1 MLANRC
7 AGRSRRRYT
16 ERPSVPFPD
25 TLPAP
30 DRGPETAAKR
40 HQLPDHNLDKLKIDR
55 GPIAAPRRRRWV
67 RYAAAAAL
75 AVVALGIGLAV
86 TRRPT
91 VDTTAV
97 TSAYPYQ
104 NDTQLNA
111 TGYVV
116 PQRKAAVASKGQG
129 RVEWLGVLEGT
140 RVKKDEIIARLE
152 SRDVEASLAQA
163 LAQVKVARANLGVQ
177 QAELKDAEI
186 ALRRTAALAPRG
198 AVPAAQLD
206 TDTARVNKARASVN
220 SGEAAVA
227 SAEANARAAQVA
239 VDQTVI
245 RAPFDGIV
253 LAKHANV
260 GDNITPFSSASDSK
274 GAVVTIADMDTLEVE
289 ADVAESNIAK
299 IRAGQP
305 CEIQLDALPDMRFAG
320 RVSRIVPTVDRS
332 KATVLVKVRF
342 VDRDDRVLPDMSAKI
357 AFLSKPVS
365 AQDRQ
370 PVTAVQASAVVE
382 RDGRP
387 VVFALQ
393 DDTVHA
399 VPVARGA
406 RVGELVAVRGVKPG
420 DTVVLAP
427 GAALKDGAKV
437 TVAKK

>member
-1 MLANRC
+1 M
-7 AGRSRRRYT
+7 
-16 ERPSVPFPD
+16 
-25 TLPAP
+25 
-30 DRGPETAAKR
+30 
-40 HQLPDHNLDKLKIDR
+40 PDHNLDKLKIDR

-67 RYAAAAAL
+67 RYAAATAL
-75 AVVALGIGLAV
+75 ALVALAIGLAV

-140 RVKKDEIIARLE
+140 RVQKDEIIARLE

-406 RVGELVAVRGVKPG
+406 RIGELVAVRGVKPG

>member
-1 MLANRC
+1 MPQTGSRGAGATLILASIR
-7 AGRSRRRYT
+7 
-16 ERPSVPFPD
+16 PFPRQ
-25 TLPAP
+25 P
-30 DRGPETAAKR
+30 DRGRSHDRRRLEALK
-40 HQLPDHNLDKLKIDR
+40 LPDHNLDKLKIDR
-55 GPIAAPRRRRWV
+55 RPIAPVPRRRRWA
-67 RYAAAAAL
+67 RYAVAAAL
-75 AVVALGIGLAV
+75 IVFAIGAGLAL
-86 TRRPT
+86 TGRPT
-91 VDTTAV
+91 VDTTSV

-152 SRDVEASLAQA
+152 SNDVQASLAQA
-163 LAQVKVARANLGVQ
+163 RAQVQVSRANLGVA

-186 ALRRTAALAPRG
+186 ALRRTSALAPKG

-206 TDTARVNKARASVN
+206 IDTARVNKARATLDSDQ
-220 SGEAAVA
+220 AAIV
-227 SAEANARAAQVA
+227 SAEANAQAAQVA

-274 GAVVTIADMDTLEVE
+274 GAVVTIADMETLEVE

-299 IRAGQP
+299 IRAEQP
-305 CEIQLDALPDMRFAG
+305 CEIQLDALPDLRFAG

-342 VDRDDRVLPDMSAKI
+342 VDRDERVLPDMSAKI
-357 AFLSKPVS
+357 AFLSKPAS

-387 VVFALQ
+387 VVFVVK
-393 DDTVHA
+393 DDAVHA
-399 VPVARGA
+399 VAVTKGA
-406 RVGELVAVRGVKPG
+406 RIGELVAVRGVTPG

-427 GAALKDGAKV
+427 GAKLKDGANV

>member
-1 MLANRC
+1 M
-7 AGRSRRRYT
+7 
-16 ERPSVPFPD
+16 
-25 TLPAP
+25 
-30 DRGPETAAKR
+30 
-40 HQLPDHNLDKLKIDR
+40 PDHNLDKLKIDR
-55 GPIAAPRRRRWV
+55 GPIAAPRRRRWI

-75 AVVALGIGLAV
+75 AVLALGIGLAV

-406 RVGELVAVRGVKPG
+406 RIGELVAVRGVKPG

-427 GAALKDGAKV
+427 GPVLKDGAKV

>member
-1 MLANRC
+1 M
-7 AGRSRRRYT
+7 
-16 ERPSVPFPD
+16 
-25 TLPAP
+25 
-30 DRGPETAAKR
+30 
-40 HQLPDHNLDKLKIDR
+40 PDHNLDKLKIDR
-55 GPIAAPRRRRWV
+55 RPIAPVPRRRRWA
-67 RYAAAAAL
+67 RYAVAAAL
-75 AVVALGIGLAV
+75 IVIALGAGLAL
-86 TRRPT
+86 TGRPT
-91 VDTTAV
+91 VDTTSV

-152 SRDVEASLAQA
+152 SNDVQASLAQA
-163 LAQVKVARANLGVQ
+163 RAQVQVSRANLGVA

-186 ALRRTAALAPRG
+186 ALRRTSALAPKG

-206 TDTARVNKARASVN
+206 IDTARVNKARATFN
-220 SGEAAVA
+220 SDQAAIV
-227 SAEANARAAQVA
+227 SAEANAQAAQVA

-274 GAVVTIADMDTLEVE
+274 GAVVTIADMETLEVE

-299 IRAGQP
+299 IRAEQP
-305 CEIQLDALPDMRFAG
+305 CEIQLDALPDLRFAG

-342 VDRDDRVLPDMSAKI
+342 VDRDERVLPDMSAKI
-357 AFLSKPVS
+357 AFLSKP
-365 AQDRQ
+365 ATPQDRQ

-387 VVFALQ
+387 VVFVVK
-393 DDTVHA
+393 DDAVHA
-399 VPVARGA
+399 VAVTKGTRI
-406 RVGELVAVRGVKPG
+406 GELVAVRGVAPG

-427 GAALKDGAKV
+427 GAKLKDGANV

>member
-1 MLANRC
+1 M
-7 AGRSRRRYT
+7 
-16 ERPSVPFPD
+16 
-25 TLPAP
+25 
-30 DRGPETAAKR
+30 
-40 HQLPDHNLDKLKIDR
+40 PDHNLDKLKIDR
-55 GPIAAPRRRRWV
+55 RPIAPVPRRRRWA
-67 RYAAAAAL
+67 RYAVAAAL
-75 AVVALGIGLAV
+75 IVIAIVAGLAL
-86 TRRPT
+86 TGRPT
-91 VDTTAV
+91 VDTTSV

-152 SRDVEASLAQA
+152 SNDVQASLAQA
-163 LAQVKVARANLGVQ
+163 RAQVQVSRANLGVA

-186 ALRRTAALAPRG
+186 ALRRTSALAPKG

-206 TDTARVNKARASVN
+206 IDTARVNKARATFN
-220 SGEAAVA
+220 SDQAAIV
-227 SAEANARAAQVA
+227 SAEANAQAAQVA

-274 GAVVTIADMDTLEVE
+274 GAVVTIADMETLEVE

-299 IRAGQP
+299 IRAEQP
-305 CEIQLDALPDMRFAG
+305 CEIQLDALPDLRFAG

-342 VDRDDRVLPDMSAKI
+342 VDRDERVLPDMSAKI
-357 AFLSKPVS
+357 AFLSKPAS

-387 VVFALQ
+387 VVFVVK
-393 DDTVHA
+393 DDAVHA
-399 VPVARGA
+399 VAVTKGTRI
-406 RVGELVAVRGVKPG
+406 GELVAVRGVTPG

-427 GAALKDGAKV
+427 GAKLKDGANV

>member
-1 MLANRC
+1 M
-7 AGRSRRRYT
+7 
-16 ERPSVPFPD
+16 
-25 TLPAP
+25 
-30 DRGPETAAKR
+30 
-40 HQLPDHNLDKLKIDR
+40 PDHNLDKLKIDR

-75 AVVALGIGLAV
+75 ALVALGIGLAV

-206 TDTARVNKARASVN
+206 IDTARVNKARASVN

-406 RVGELVAVRGVKPG
+406 RIGELVAVRGVKPG

-427 GAALKDGAKV
+427 GPALKDGAKV

>member
-1 MLANRC
+1 M
-7 AGRSRRRYT
+7 
-16 ERPSVPFPD
+16 
-25 TLPAP
+25 
-30 DRGPETAAKR
+30 
-40 HQLPDHNLDKLKIDR
+40 PDHNLDKLKIDR
-55 GPIAAPRRRRWV
+55 RPLASAPRPRRWP
-67 RYAAAAAL
+67 RYAAAAATV
-75 AVVALGIGLAV
+75 VVAIAAGLAL
-86 TRRPT
+86 TGRPA
-91 VDTTAV
+91 VDTTTV

-152 SRDVEASLAQA
+152 SRDVEASLSQA

-186 ALRRTAALAPRG
+186 ALRRTAALAPKG

-206 TDTARVNKARASVN
+206 IDTARVNKARASLS
-220 SGEAAVA
+220 SGEAAIA
-227 SAEANARAAQVA
+227 SADANAQAAQVA

-299 IRAGQP
+299 IRAEQP

-342 VDRDDRVLPDMSAKI
+342 VDRDERVLPDMSAKI

-387 VVFALQ
+387 VVFVVK
-393 DDTVHA
+393 DDVVHA
-399 VPVARGA
+399 TAVTAGMRI
-406 RVGELVAVRGVKPG
+406 GELVAIRGVKPG

-427 GAALKDGAKV
+427 GTKLNDGAKV

>member
-1 MLANRC
+1 M
-7 AGRSRRRYT
+7 
-16 ERPSVPFPD
+16 
-25 TLPAP
+25 
-30 DRGPETAAKR
+30 
-40 HQLPDHNLDKLKIDR
+40 PDHNLDKLKIDR
-55 GPIAAPRRRRWV
+55 RPLASAPRPRRWP
-67 RYAAAAAL
+67 RYAAAAAIV
-75 AVVALGIGLAV
+75 VVAIAAGLAL
-86 TRRPT
+86 TGRPA
-91 VDTTAV
+91 VDTTTV

-152 SRDVEASLAQA
+152 SRDVEASLSQA

-186 ALRRTAALAPRG
+186 ALRRTAALAPKG

-206 TDTARVNKARASVN
+206 IDTARVNKARASLS
-220 SGEAAVA
+220 SGEAAIA
-227 SAEANARAAQVA
+227 SADANAQAAQVA

-299 IRAGQP
+299 IRAEQP

-342 VDRDDRVLPDMSAKI
+342 VDRDERVLPDMSAKI

-387 VVFALQ
+387 IVFVVK
-393 DDTVHA
+393 DDVVHA
-399 VPVARGA
+399 TAVTAGMRI
-406 RVGELVAVRGVKPG
+406 GELVAIRGVKPG

-427 GAALKDGAKV
+427 GTKLNDGAKV

>member
-1 MLANRC
+1 M
-7 AGRSRRRYT
+7 
-16 ERPSVPFPD
+16 
-25 TLPAP
+25 
-30 DRGPETAAKR
+30 
-40 HQLPDHNLDKLKIDR
+40 PDHNLDKLKIDR

-67 RYAAAAAL
+67 RYAAATAL
-75 AVVALGIGLAV
+75 ALVALAIGLAV

-393 DDTVHA
+393 DDTVRA

-406 RVGELVAVRGVKPG
+406 RIGELVAVRGVKPG

>member
-1 MLANRC
+1 M
-7 AGRSRRRYT
+7 
-16 ERPSVPFPD
+16 
-25 TLPAP
+25 
-30 DRGPETAAKR
+30 
-40 HQLPDHNLDKLKIDR
+40 PDHHLDKLKIDR
-55 GPIAAPRRRRWV
+55 RPLAPVPRRRRWV
-67 RYAAAAAL
+67 RYAIIAALVVAAL
-75 AVVALGIGLAV
+75 AAGIALTG
-86 TRRPT
+86 RPT
-91 VDTTAV
+91 VETTSV
-97 TSAYPYQ
+97 TTAYPYQ

-206 TDTARVNKARASVN
+206 IDTARANKARASVS
-220 SGEAAVA
+220 SGEAAIA
-227 SAEANARAAQVA
+227 SAQANAQAAQVA
-239 VDQTVI
+239 VEQTVI

-289 ADVAESNIAK
+289 ADVAEANIAK
-299 IRAGQP
+299 IRTEQP

-342 VDRDDRVLPDMSAKI
+342 VDRDERVLPDMSAKI
-357 AFLSKPVS
+357 AFLSKPAS
-365 AQDRQ
+365 PQDRR
-370 PVTAVQASAVVE
+370 PVTAVQAGAVVE

-387 VVFALQ
+387 VVFVVK
-393 DDTVHA
+393 DDVVHA
-399 VPVARGA
+399 VPVTRG
-406 RVGELVAVRGVKPG
+406 RRIGELVAIGGVKSG

-427 GAALKDGAKV
+427 DAKLKDGTKV

>member
-1 MLANRC
+1 M
-7 AGRSRRRYT
+7 
-16 ERPSVPFPD
+16 
-25 TLPAP
+25 
-30 DRGPETAAKR
+30 
-40 HQLPDHNLDKLKIDR
+40 PDHNLDKLKIDR
-55 GPIAAPRRRRWV
+55 RPLAAPPPRRRWV
-67 RYAAAAAL
+67 RYAIAAAIL
-75 AVVALGIGLAV
+75 VVAIGAGVAL
-86 TRRPT
+86 TGRPT
-91 VDTTAV
+91 VETTAV

-140 RVKKDEIIARLE
+140 RVKKDEVIARLE
-152 SRDVEASLAQA
+152 SDDVRASLAQA
-163 LAQVKVARANLGVQ
+163 LAQVKVARANLALQ
-177 QAELKDAEI
+177 QAELSDAEI
-186 ALRRTAALAPRG
+186 ALRRSAALAPKG
-198 AVPAAQLD
+198 AVPAAQYD
-206 TDTARVNKARASVN
+206 ADRARVNKARASVD
-220 SGEAAVA
+220 SDAAAIA
-227 SAEANARAAQVA
+227 SAQANAQAAQVA

-299 IRAGQP
+299 IRAEQP
-305 CEIQLDALPDMRFAG
+305 CEIQLDALPELRFAG

-342 VDRDDRVLPDMSAKI
+342 VDRDERVLPDMSAKI
-357 AFLSKPVS
+357 AFLSKPLS
-365 AQDRQ
+365 AQDRR

-387 VVFALQ
+387 VVFVVK
-393 DDTVHA
+393 DDAVRA
-399 VPVARGA
+399 VPVTKGA
-406 RVGELVAVRGVKPG
+406 RIGELVAIGGVKPG

-427 GAALKDGAKV
+427 GPKLRDGAKV

>member
-1 MLANRC
+1 M
-7 AGRSRRRYT
+7 
-16 ERPSVPFPD
+16 
-25 TLPAP
+25 
-30 DRGPETAAKR
+30 
-40 HQLPDHNLDKLKIDR
+40 PDHNLDKLKIDR

-75 AVVALGIGLAV
+75 AVVALIAGLAV

-91 VDTTAV
+91 VETTAV

-406 RVGELVAVRGVKPG
+406 RIGELVAVRGVKPG

>member
-1 MLANRC
+1 M
-7 AGRSRRRYT
+7 
-16 ERPSVPFPD
+16 
-25 TLPAP
+25 
-30 DRGPETAAKR
+30 PE
-40 HQLPDHNLDKLKIDR
+40 HNLDKLKIDR
-55 GPIAAPRRRRWV
+55 RPLAPAPRRRR

-75 AVVALGIGLAV
+75 VAAAIAAALVL
-86 TRRPT
+86 TSRPT
-91 VDTTAV
+91 VDTTSV
-97 TSAYPYQ
+97 TTAYPYQ

-140 RVKKDEIIARLE
+140 RVKKGDIIARLE

-163 LAQVKVARANLGVQ
+163 RAQVLVSRANLGVA

-186 ALRRTAALAPRG
+186 ALRRTAVLAPKG

-206 TDTARVNKARASVN
+206 IDTARVNKARATLGSDQ
-220 SGEAAVA
+220 AAIA
-227 SAEANARAAQVA
+227 SAEANAQAAQVA

-299 IRAGQP
+299 IRSEQP

-342 VDRDDRVLPDMSAKI
+342 VDRDARVLPDMSAKI
-357 AFLSKPVS
+357 AFLSKP
-365 AQDRQ
+365 ATPQDRQ

-387 VVFALQ
+387 VVFVVQ
-393 DDTVHA
+393 DDA
-399 VPVARGA
+399 VQARAVTRGA
-406 RVGELVAVRGVKPG
+406 RIGELVALGGVKPG

-427 GAALKDGAKV
+427 DAKLKDGAHV